1 MLEQLH
7 WCSVCALAKEN
18 WIKKSQNMLVCL
30 CKIVLAQQ
38 FAQDAEAGKRHSKA
52 FTPAVDWLD
61 SLIGSGGLL
70 VVVSHLFAVL
80 VLVL

>member
-7 WCSVCALAKEN
+7 WCSVCGLAKEN
-18 WIKKSQNMLVCL
+18 WIKKSQDMLVCL
-30 CKIVLAQQ
+30 CKMVLAQH
-38 FAQDAEAGKRHSKA
+38 FAQDAEAGKRRSKA
-52 FTPAVDWLD
+52 LTSAVDWLD

-70 VVVSHLFAVL
+70 VVVSHLFVVL